1 MRKNID
7 ILKADGCTESEAKKY
22 LENGAVI
29 FEESD
34 LRDNFSCYMQEWDI
48 DEEEQEEYKAM
59 LDSKK
64 PLRDWGV
71 VEYQGA
77 ACFIQY
83 VL

>member
-1 MRKNID
+1 MRKNIG

-22 LENGAVI
+22 LENGTVI

-34 LRDNFSCYMQEWDI
+34 LRDNFSYYMQEWDI
-48 DEEEQEEYKAM
+48 DEEEREEYKTM

-71 VEYQGA
+71 VEYQGTV
-77 ACFIQY
+77 CFIQY